1 MALSRKRLA
10 VMVNKKEEEE
20 GLNYYFFCR
29 VILSKYM
36 NYGVG
41 IEKDVD
47 RVNFKKLKRGSRDV

>member
-1 MALSRKRLA
+1 
-10 VMVNKKEEEE
+10 MVNKKEEEE